1 VGTVKV
7 VILAGSVDE
16 ARAFVKVAAL
26 AAADVVIPQTPDV
39 LDGLRLENSDLIIEF
54 PSFLQHED
62 WHRIT
67 LMLND
72 RIGACQA
79 YQIPW
84 EKFAG

>member
-1 VGTVKV
+1 VKV
-7 VILAGSVDE
+7 ILLAGSVDE
-16 ARAFVKVAAL
+16 ARAFVKVASL

-39 LDGLRLENSDLIIEF
+39 LDGMRLANDDLIIEF
-54 PSFLQHED
+54 PSFLQHQQ
-62 WHRIT
+62 WHGIT

-72 RIGACQA
+72 TIARCQA